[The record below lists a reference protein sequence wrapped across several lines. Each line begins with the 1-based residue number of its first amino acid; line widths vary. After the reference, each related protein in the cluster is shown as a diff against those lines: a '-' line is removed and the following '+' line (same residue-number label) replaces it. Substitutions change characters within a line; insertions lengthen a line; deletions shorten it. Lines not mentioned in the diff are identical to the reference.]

1 MVIKGVTEKYDIIM
15 RKLVFLLALILAG
28 YGVKAEEV
36 SFKASATP
44 EVVVMKERV
53 NLVYSV
59 NADAKDLR
67 APEFEDFD
75 ILMGPTPAFNHSQVY
90 DNGNWTT
97 STSYTYTYVL
107 LPKKEG
113 TFNIPP
119 ASIKV
124 KGRNYVSNA
133 LTIKVLPADKES
145 VGDNNSGSEASSTQ
159 ATTIDKESLFVRMI
173 VSKKNVYE
181 QEGFLVTF
189 KLYSL
194 FDCGLNGVKFPEFEG
209 FLAQEIDLPNK
220 QWTLENYNGRNYRT
234 VVLKQT
240 VLYPQRSGNITIGSG
255 RFDAEVR
262 IQTQKKVRSI
272 FDDFFDSFQN
282 VSKELTTA
290 PVTIN
295 VKPLPSGKPASF
307 SGAVGNFSMT
317 SSINS
322 TNVKTNEAV
331 TIKVKISGNGNV
343 KLIKNPAVEF
353 PNDFEIYEPKA
364 DVETQNTENGV
375 IGSKM
380 IEYMAIPRFAGDFTI
395 PPIEFSYFDIKS
407 NSYKTLKSEPYA
419 LHVEKGPDDEN
430 TSGPV
435 VSNFT
440 NKESVKYL
448 GQDIRYLK
456 VKGFH
461 FAEKNEL
468 FFGSFLYILCYI
480 VPAVLFI
487 IFFIVYRKQVKE
499 NSNIALVRTKKANK
513 IAVRRLKIAGKLMK
527 ENKREKFYDE
537 VLRALWGYLSDKLN
551 IPQAT
556 LTKDNV
562 ETELVKYGVDES
574 LINEFMDILNT
585 CEFARYAPS
594 QTSDAMDKLYAKT
607 IDAMG
612 KMENTIKR

>member
-1 MVIKGVTEKYDIIM
+1 M
-15 RKLVFLLALILAG
+15 RKLVFLLALIFAG

-36 SFKASATP
+36 SFKATAP
-44 EVVVMKERV
+44 EAVVMGERV

-59 NADAKDLR
+59 NAEAKDLR
-67 APEFEDFD
+67 VPEFENFD
-75 ILMGPTPAFNHSQVY
+75 ILMGPTPATLHSQVLV
-90 DNGNWTT
+90 NKKWTS
-97 STSYTYTYVL
+97 STSFTITYVL

-119 ASIKV
+119 ATLKV
-124 KGRNYVSNA
+124 KGRDYVSNA
-133 LTIKVLPADKES
+133 LVIKVLPKDKQNQEG
-145 VGDNNSGSEASSTQ
+145 GDSQIDGEGTQ
-159 ATTIDKESLFVRMI
+159 ATVINKESLFVRMI

-220 QWTLENYNGRNYRT
+220 QWMLENYNGRNYRT

-240 VLYPQRSGNITIGSG
+240 ILYPQRTGNITIGSG

-262 IQTQKKVRSI
+262 VQTQKRVKSI
-272 FDDFFDSFQN
+272 FDDFFDSYQN
-282 VSKELTTA
+282 VSRELTTA

-307 SGAVGNFSMT
+307 SGAVGDFNMT

-322 TNVKTNEAV
+322 TNIKTNEAV

-343 KLIKNPAVEF
+343 KLIKDPTVEF
-353 PNDFEIYEPKA
+353 PNDFEIYDSKVN
-364 DVETQNTENGV
+364 VETQNTENGV

-395 PPIEFSYFDIKS
+395 PPIEFSYFDVKS
-407 NSYKTLKSEPYA
+407 ASYKTLKSEPYT
-419 LHVEKGPDDEN
+419 LHVEKGTDDEN
-430 TSGPV
+430 ASGPV

-440 NKESVKYL
+440 NKENVKYL

-456 VKGFH
+456 VKGFR

-480 VPAVLFI
+480 VPAILFI

-513 IAVRRLKIAGKLMK
+513 IAVRRLKIAGRLMK
-527 ENKREKFYDE
+527 ENKREEFYDE

-556 LTKDNV
+556 LSKDNV
-562 ETELVKYGVDES
+562 EAELVKYGVDES
-574 LINEFMDILNT
+574 LITEFMDILNT

-594 QTSDAMDKLYAKT
+594 QTSDAMDRLYAKT